1 MKRTTRNKKNIDLS
15 LVIFI
20 HVHLFLISLS
30 LSLYIYIHTFI
41 HFLSDFMV
49 TFWSPQLE
57 VHWTFLRGHFFRP
70 SHARRRVLAQLLLTE
85 EPKLQKLRWHRK
97 NWWMRVSSMLPFS
110 KERCLYNVHPGFL
123 KLRPHFIG
131 HFDLCYWGRF
141 IILTQQ
147 IDWLLLPIWNR
158 QGCTNNH

>member
-1 MKRTTRNKKNIDLS
+1 MKRRTRNEKNIDLS

-20 HVHLFLISLS
+20 HVHLFWLI
-30 LSLYIYIHTFI
+30 YIYIFI

-57 VHWTFLRGHFFRP
+57 VRWTFLRGHFFRP
-70 SHARRRVLAQLLLTE
+70 SDARRRVLAQLLLTE
-85 EPKLQKLRWHRK
+85 EPKLQRLRLHRK
-97 NWWMRVSSMLPFS
+97 NWRIRVSSMLTFS
-110 KERCLYNVHPGFL
+110 KERCLYYNVHPGFL
-123 KLRPHFIG
+123 KLPPHFIG

-158 QGCTNNH
+158 QGCTNNL